1 MMDMT
6 FFQWTLLVLIYLLSG
21 LLYSFIYIIIY
32 EADETE
38 VWLGIMATLWPLY
51 IVLDILLTIAGG
63 FGKSYRAIAHRVFSN
78 LPHK

>member
-6 FFQWTLLVLIYLLSG
+6 FFQWTLSVLLYLLSG
-21 LLYSFIYIIIY
+21 LMYSFIYIIIY
-32 EADETE
+32 DADETE

-63 FGKSYRAIAHRVFSN
+63 FGKSYRAIANRVFSN